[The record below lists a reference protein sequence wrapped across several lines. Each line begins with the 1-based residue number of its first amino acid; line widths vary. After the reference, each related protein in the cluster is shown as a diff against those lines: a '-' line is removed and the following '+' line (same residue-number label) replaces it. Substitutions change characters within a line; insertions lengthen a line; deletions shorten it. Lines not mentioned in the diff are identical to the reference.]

1 MNSWYSRVLCNDIS
15 LTRPS
20 RKLLCRN
27 SAKSLAPSLD
37 YNKEWQN
44 SLRRSQPLYSHRQTE
59 TIGRTRPIAVM
70 DHRFFIWSHN
80 ASLSFRVYQLLQ
92 KCPQWGPPGI
102 SLGPPLIPSV
112 YINSLPTYIHSKCN
126 IYPLKMLRRDS
137 SSPSAEDIGIC
148 QRNIDTVYR
157 VADSWGLRFNL
168 DKCAV
173 LRCQRGSTDINLG
186 PQHHYIM
193 DTTALS
199 IETAHKDLGITVDC
213 NLKFHTRISKTVKK
227 AAGLAKNLLRSTLS

>member
-1 MNSWYSRVLCNDIS
+1 
-15 LTRPS
+15 
-20 RKLLCRN
+20 
-27 SAKSLAPSLD
+27 
-37 YNKEWQN
+37 
-44 SLRRSQPLYSHRQTE
+44 
-59 TIGRTRPIAVM
+59 
-70 DHRFFIWSHN
+70 
-80 ASLSFRVYQLLQ
+80 
-92 KCPQWGPPGI
+92 
-102 SLGPPLIPSV
+102 
-112 YINSLPTYIHSKCN
+112 
-126 IYPLKMLRRDS
+126 MLRRDS

-199 IETAHKDLGITVDC
+199 IETTHKDLGITVDC
-213 NLKFHTRISKTVKK
+213 NLKFHTHISKTIKK
-227 AAGLAKNLLRSTLS
+227 AAGLANNLLRSTLCRDKDFMITLFKSHIRPLLEFGSTVWNTGYLGDLTLLESTQRRLGQRLSYRSRATRDLADRT

>member
-1 MNSWYSRVLCNDIS
+1 
-15 LTRPS
+15 
-20 RKLLCRN
+20 
-27 SAKSLAPSLD
+27 
-37 YNKEWQN
+37 
-44 SLRRSQPLYSHRQTE
+44 
-59 TIGRTRPIAVM
+59 
-70 DHRFFIWSHN
+70 
-80 ASLSFRVYQLLQ
+80 
-92 KCPQWGPPGI
+92 
-102 SLGPPLIPSV
+102 
-112 YINSLPTYIHSKCN
+112 
-126 IYPLKMLRRDS
+126 MLRRDS

-213 NLKFHTRISKTVKK
+213 NLKFHTHISKTVKK
-227 AAGLAKNLLRSTLS
+227 AAGLANNLLRSTLCRDKDFMITLFKSHIRPLLEFGSTVWNTGYLGDLTLLESTQRRWTKQIIGMAELSYADRLLTLDLYSISVSLNLKHYLIYISTQI